1 MLNKIDNISAGS
13 DYKKASKTAGTGNY
27 LNINFA
33 RRMDFHDSV
42 DFSPSLKFVSQI
54 NWRLKDFKHVANEKL
69 YLDFILSNIEFQI
82 TVSLADFSSM
92 EVLDYL
98 VIKEFEKNK
107 IRKKIISNI
116 SSKVGKI
123 NYSQEPLIVNLSSLN
138 LLFQRVQDSG
148 IGGDITFKDQFVLE
162 NFVNDIIN
170 GIIKE
175 FSMLNN
181 QIFIFLDKLANF
193 KIVSRDKDRTNS
205 SDFLVIKKISVTNL
219 E

>member
-1 MLNKIDNISAGS
+1 MLNKINNISAGS
-13 DYKKASKTAGTGNY
+13 DYKKASKTASTGNY
-27 LNINFA
+27 LGINFA

-82 TVSLADFSSM
+82 TISLANFNNL
-92 EVLDYL
+92 EILDYL

-116 SSKVGKI
+116 SSKIGKI
-123 NYSQEPLIVNLSSLN
+123 SYDQEPLIITLSSLN
-138 LLFQRVQDSG
+138 LLFQRVEESG
-148 IGGDITFKDQFVLE
+148 IGGEITFKDQFVLE

-170 GIIKE
+170 GIIRE
-175 FSMLNN
+175 FSLLNN
-181 QIFIFLDKLANF
+181 QIFIFLDKLANL
-193 KIVSRDKDRTNS
+193 KISGKEKGKTNS
-205 SDFLVIKKISVTNL
+205 NDFLVIKKISVTSL